1 MLPSI
6 SVTTDPEIDAAFP
19 AQRAARVTLKTKN
32 GDSVSLFQPTRK
44 GDPDMPL
51 SDSELDAKFTELT
64 APVLG
69 IETTAALLGD
79 LWKLDTLTVRA
90 CLAHT
95 TTN

>member
-1 MLPSI
+1 
-6 SVTTDPEIDAAFP
+6 
-19 AQRAARVTLKTKN
+19 
-32 GDSVSLFQPTRK
+32 
-44 GDPDMPL
+44 MPL

-79 LWKLDTLTVRA
+79 LWQLDTSTVRA